1 MPPKYVEDEHRIG
14 LLEDVMSHAKEVFEQ
29 GLQLEAIL
37 LVHEY
42 LEQKL
47 NSLFKQ
53 LAPVDNPTI
62 HRKFK
67 QMIDVLRSEEM
78 VSDEEYA
85 ALNEFNRLRNVNSN
99 QILDFSLT
107 LRGAK
112 KGDMIKAMNLAA
124 ESEQVI
130 LRLSQEAEGE
140 SKKSK
145 KKKKKKR
152 A

>member
-1 MPPKYVEDEHRIG
+1 MPKYVEDEHRIG
-14 LLEDVMSHAKEVFEQ
+14 LLEDVLSHAKEVFEQ

-53 LAPVDNPTI
+53 LAPDENRTI